1 MECPSCQR
9 LIDYKATIC
18 PHCREEIDADYA
30 RVSTTI
36 IVYNTAACS
45 SANTIKTAEYGAVI
59 VALATFVGI
68 WAVDH
73 GLVII
78 NLLTP
83 LISIAAIAVW
93 FRRFGRFQFGDVE
106 FEKAKQEM
114 RNSMKFWI
122 ALAVVQSLV
131 IVYLFRFR

>member
-9 LIDYKATIC
+9 LIDCKLTIC

-30 RVSTTI
+30 RVSTAI
-36 IVYNTAACS
+36 VVYNTAACS

-68 WAVDH
+68 WAVDR

-83 LISIAAIAVW
+83 LITIAAIAVW
-93 FRRFGRFQFGDVE
+93 FRRFGRFQLGDAE
-106 FEKAKQEM
+106 FEKAKQDM

-122 ALAVVQSLV
+122 ALLVVQSLV